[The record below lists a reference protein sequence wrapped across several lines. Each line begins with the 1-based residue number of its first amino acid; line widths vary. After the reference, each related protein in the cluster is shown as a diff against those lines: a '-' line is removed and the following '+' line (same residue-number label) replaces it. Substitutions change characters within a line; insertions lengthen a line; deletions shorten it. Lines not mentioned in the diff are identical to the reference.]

1 MVNSGEDVDGL
12 RGRVKSNYMAAP
24 SSYSVRYDPLESGLP
39 SDYSYLYGEV
49 GACCLLLGGVQ

>member
-1 MVNSGEDVDGL
+1 MDGL